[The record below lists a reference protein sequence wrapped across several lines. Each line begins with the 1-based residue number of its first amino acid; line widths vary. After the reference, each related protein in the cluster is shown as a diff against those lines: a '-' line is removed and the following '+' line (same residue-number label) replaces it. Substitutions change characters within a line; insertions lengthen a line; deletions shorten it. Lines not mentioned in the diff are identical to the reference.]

1 MAALARVFAGDAS
14 GVVATNTYVRVRA
27 GPAGPAG
34 PAGKHQRPHRA
45 RCRLLYA
52 AACLPGA
59 LSTMVKESALA
70 KQVCGMFVSLLWMS
84 CCQACCL
91 CVLSVIYV

>member
-27 GPAGPAG
+27 GPAGPAD
-34 PAGKHQRPHRA
+34 KHQRSPRA
-45 RCRLLYA
+45 RCRRLYA

-91 CVLSVIYV
+91 CVLCVFYV